1 MPRSMLQHQ
10 LMLMLML
17 MLMLHSMMSS
27 HCLLLEMKIS
37 SKSFLFHNEPII
49 LTQLTINRGPK
60 EQNQNESSQT
70 KSECDETNN
79 NRDNSSHAAC
89 TRSCG
94 HFSVI
99 VSVMSAKRKRET
111 NQWKFVY
118 QKIYF
123 SRPLILTFPWRLS
136 AFLPAWLGSSRWK
149 SWSKISD
156 LDIKLIHDDWKI
168 CDDVFDESWRITFEA
183 INESGLEFCDVL
195 FEICLSDGIFVSV
208 CSIRTTCGWCPCCFS
223 LSSECIVPDEIDVIS
238 SFGTPARNPADTDD
252 FFIDVTVAPRA
263 IWVPVW
269 WSSSSS
275 SDVDVL
281 CVIEEICFFDGADI
295 DVRDEICW
303 LVDIVLFVP
312 AIRVTTVCE
321 RSSFSCWFSLCPS
334 CFFCTFCRS
343 CCSCVKNCF

>member
-89 TRSCG
+89 TRSCA

-99 VSVMSAKRKRET
+99 VSVMSDQRKRET
-111 NQWKFVY
+111 NQQKFVY

-123 SRPLILTFPWRLS
+123 SRPLILTFP
-136 AFLPAWLGSSRWK
+136 
-149 SWSKISD
+149 
-156 LDIKLIHDDWKI
+156 
-168 CDDVFDESWRITFEA
+168 
-183 INESGLEFCDVL
+183 
-195 FEICLSDGIFVSV
+195 
-208 CSIRTTCGWCPCCFS
+208 
-223 LSSECIVPDEIDVIS
+223 
-238 SFGTPARNPADTDD
+238 
-252 FFIDVTVAPRA
+252 
-263 IWVPVW
+263 
-269 WSSSSS
+269 
-275 SDVDVL
+275 
-281 CVIEEICFFDGADI
+281 
-295 DVRDEICW
+295 
-303 LVDIVLFVP
+303 
-312 AIRVTTVCE
+312 
-321 RSSFSCWFSLCPS
+321 
-334 CFFCTFCRS
+334 
-343 CCSCVKNCF
+343 